1 MPTLLHIDSSLNI
14 NGPSV
19 SRTHTAAFVKE
30 WLQQNPEGK
39 VIRRD
44 LAAEPLP
51 HLDEADY
58 YAETTPALRET
69 LASEME
75 EADIILIGAPMH
87 NFSIPSTLK
96 AWIDQACIMGRTTG
110 PDSTTAGT
118 TTIVIT
124 SRGGGYG
131 PGTPNEDKEFVTTYL
146 DKVLNGM
153 FGLEPEFIVSDLTL
167 ANTVPAMA
175 HLKDIAATN
184 REAAKN
190 TIIARA
196 RELASVN
203 A

>member
-124 SRGGGYG
+124 SRGGGYYQAPQTRTRNLSPRIWTRYSTACSG
-131 PGTPNEDKEFVTTYL
+131 WNQSSSSLTSPWPTPFRQW
-146 DKVLNGM
+146 
-153 FGLEPEFIVSDLTL
+153 LTSRTSQLPTVRLRRTQSSL
-167 ANTVPAMA
+167 APASW
-175 HLKDIAATN
+175 LQ
-184 REAAKN
+184 
-190 TIIARA
+190 
-196 RELASVN
+196 
-203 A
+203 